1 MNVYIDF
8 DRTMFNS
15 DDFLDDLEMI
25 LSRYNISQTLFYEYG
40 KRIKDNGFNPYS
52 ILKLMSTEISFD
64 DEIYNEIDKLIM
76 KSDSYL
82 YDDVISFLQT
92 LKNNGYKLTLLTK
105 GNREYQS
112 MKIKSSK
119 VLDYF
124 DDLIITLKHKGE
136 LELNYKESIFIDDNP
151 VEVESIIKRNPMK
164 MIRIKRDGALYNS
177 REVNGDILIVRTFNE
192 IIDKNL
198 L

>member
-15 DDFLDDLEMI
+15 DNFLDDLEMI
-25 LSRYNISQTLFYEYG
+25 LSRYNISQ
-40 KRIKDNGFNPYS
+40 
-52 ILKLMSTEISFD
+52 
-64 DEIYNEIDKLIM
+64 
-76 KSDSYL
+76 SDSYL